1 VRKWITVGILALD
14 TDTSIRILWLCKE
27 VHFAMNRDR
36 KLPNMNEGG
45 RILASILLMHGD
57 LFESSISS
65 YCLRQLIALLHEV
78 DPKRYDKMCRLGIL

>member
-1 VRKWITVGILALD
+1 MSL
-14 TDTSIRILWLCKE
+14 
-27 VHFAMNRDR
+27 NR

-57 LFESSISS
+57 IFFDRATSSV
-65 YCLRQLIALLHEV
+65 CLRTLIALLHEV